1 MLTIDVHA
9 HFVDRFY
16 NDDLIR
22 VMKLDVQETDDGKS
36 LYRGNG
42 ATIAW
47 TRTDMYDVA
56 HRLDDMK
63 AKGID
68 MRVLSV
74 SAPNVY
80 PWPVD
85 EQIGIARHVNDA
97 LAKYCAA
104 HPDKFIGLA
113 SLPLADV
120 DASLKEID
128 RAVNELGMKGIAM
141 GSNIGGPPLN
151 DARFEP
157 LWAKINALHLPVV
170 EHPVFPKDASDMG
183 EFELPLRVGMMFDTT
198 LMAARMIYAGIF
210 ERYPDFPFVLAH
222 SGAALV
228 MLMER
233 LDNGYRLFPDCRKY
247 IDKLPSEYAKRL
259 YYDTCA
265 FGEAAL
271 TFVLDAVGVRQVM
284 FGSDDPF
291 IGADTKHVTW
301 LKISDADK
309 AAILGGNAARMFGL
323 TWEGAIATRIAPSR
337 SAEETAHDA
346 SLMRP

>member
-1 MLTIDVHA
+1 MTTIDIHA
-9 HFVDRFY
+9 HFVDRHY
-16 NDDLIR
+16 VDDLAR
-22 VMKLDVQETDDGKS
+22 VMRLDAEQTADGKT
-36 LYRGNG
+36 LLRERG

-47 TRTDMYDVA
+47 TRPDMFQVE
-56 HRLDDMK
+56 HRLADMAQK
-63 AKGID
+63 NID

-80 PWPVD
+80 PWPVT
-85 EQIGIARHVNDA
+85 EQVEIARHVNDA
-97 LAKYCAA
+97 LSRYCRA
-104 HPDKFIGLA
+104 HPKKFIGLA

-120 DASLKEID
+120 GASLREID
-128 RAVNELGMKGIAM
+128 RAVHELGLKGVAI
-141 GSNIGGPPLN
+141 GSNVGGLALN

-170 EHPVFPKDASDMG
+170 EHPSFPRDTSDMG
-183 EFELPLRVGMMFDTT
+183 EFELPLRVGLMFDTT

-222 SGAALV
+222 TGAALI

-265 FGEAAL
+265 FGEQAL
-271 TFVLDAVGVRQVM
+271 MFAIGTVGAGQIL
-284 FGSDDPF
+284 FGTDDPF
-291 IGADTKHVTW
+291 IGSDMTHVTR
-301 LKISDADK
+301 LPVSDADRT
-309 AAILGGNAARMFGL
+309 AILGGNASRIFAL
-323 TWEGAIATRIAPSR
+323 T
-337 SAEETAHDA
+337 
-346 SLMRP
+346 

>member
-1 MLTIDVHA
+1 MPVIDIHA
-9 HFVDRFY
+9 HFVDRHY
-16 NDDLIR
+16 VDDLIR
-22 VMKLDVQETDDGKS
+22 VMRLDVEQTADGKS
-36 LYRGNG
+36 LFRDHG

-47 TRTDMYDVA
+47 TRPDMFDVT
-56 HRLDDMK
+56 HRLNDMQ

-80 PWPVD
+80 PWPAS
-85 EQIGIARHVNDA
+85 EQVAIARHCNDA
-97 LAKYCAA
+97 LARYCAA

-120 DASLKEID
+120 DASLRELD
-128 RAVNELGMKGIAM
+128 RSVSELGLKGVAI
-141 GSNIGGPPLN
+141 GSNVAGLPLN

-157 LWAKINALHLPVV
+157 LWAKINALRLPVV
-170 EHPVFPKDASDMG
+170 EHPVFPRDTSDMG
-183 EFELPLRVGMMFDTT
+183 EFELPLRVGLMFDTT

-222 SGAALV
+222 TGAALI
-228 MLMER
+228 MLLER

-247 IDKLPSEYAKRL
+247 INRLPSEYGKRL

-271 TFVLDAVGVRQVM
+271 MFAIQAVGVSQIL
-284 FGSDDPF
+284 FGTDDPF
-291 IGADTKHVTW
+291 IGSDTSHVKR
-301 LKISDADK
+301 LPISDADK
-309 AAILGGNAARMFGL
+309 AAIFGGNAARMFGL
-323 TWEGAIATRIAPSR
+323 K
-337 SAEETAHDA
+337 SA
-346 SLMRP
+346 

>member
-1 MLTIDVHA
+1 MPTIDIHA

-16 NDDLIR
+16 VDDLIR
-22 VMKLDVQETDDGKS
+22 VMKLDVERTDDGKS
-36 LYRGNG
+36 LFRDRG

-47 TRTDMYDVA
+47 TRPDMFDVE
-56 HRLDDMK
+56 HRLRDMQ

-68 MRVLSV
+68 RRVLSV

-80 PWPVD
+80 PWPAA
-85 EQIGIARHVNDA
+85 EQVAIARHVNDE
-97 LAKYCAA
+97 LAKYCRA

-120 DASLKEID
+120 DASLREID
-128 RAVNELGMKGIAM
+128 RSINELGLKGLAI

-151 DARFEP
+151 DACFEP
-157 LWAKINALHLPVV
+157 LWAKINRLQLPVI
-170 EHPVFPKDASDMG
+170 EHPMFPRDCSDMG

-222 SGAALV
+222 SGAALI

-233 LDNGYRLFPDCRKY
+233 LDNGYRLFPDCRKF
-247 IDKLPSEYAKRL
+247 IDKLPSEYARRL
-259 YYDTCA
+259 HYDTCV
-265 FGEAAL
+265 FGEAAV
-271 TFVLDAVGVRQVM
+271 TFVINAVGASQVL
-284 FGSDDPF
+284 FGSDDPYL
-291 IGADTKHVTW
+291 GADTSHVTR
-301 LKISDADK
+301 LAIAEADK

-323 TWEGAIATRIAPSR
+323 E
-337 SAEETAHDA
+337 
-346 SLMRP
+346 